1 LREITVRSAKR
12 IGQIIGLLIFA
23 QLACGLVVTFVLL
36 RPITT
41 PPGFLENA
49 AGSSLQISVAV
60 VLWFV
65 TGALSIA
72 IAITAW
78 PVFRQYS
85 STMALWFLSL
95 GVVSFSLLAV
105 ENATVMSMLSLSQA
119 YAAVAAPD
127 PELFK
132 ALGAVVRSAYIW
144 TRNTS
149 GLVGEAMILVLYCIL
164 YRFVLVPRAL
174 SAFGLVAVLL
184 KVIAIMMPFFGHR
197 VILLMVLPM
206 VLGYLALAL
215 WLIARGFDE
224 RPYPLRPDA
233 QGDAGLSG
241 A

>member
-1 LREITVRSAKR
+1 MTVRSAKR
-12 IGQIIGLLIFA
+12 IGQIIGLLIFS
-23 QLACGLVVTFVLL
+23 QLACGLLVTFVLL
-36 RPITT
+36 KPLTT
-41 PPGFLENA
+41 APGFLETA

-65 TGALSIA
+65 AGALSIA

-85 STMALWFLSL
+85 PRMALWFVSL

-119 YAAVAAPD
+119 HAAAGAPD

-132 ALGAVVRSAYIW
+132 ALAAVVRSAYIW
-144 TRNTS
+144 ARNTS

-164 YRFVLVPRAL
+164 YRFVLIPRAL

-184 KVIAIMMPFFGHR
+184 KITAIMMPFFGYR
-197 VILLMVLPM
+197 VVLLMVVPM
-206 VLGYLALAL
+206 VVGYLALAL
-215 WLIARGFDE
+215 WLIAKGFDE
-224 RPYPLRPDA
+224 RPHHLRPEA
-233 QGDAGLSG
+233 QGHAGLSG

>member
-1 LREITVRSAKR
+1 MRSAKR
-12 IGQIIGLLIFA
+12 IGQIIGLLIFV
-23 QLACGLVVTFVLL
+23 QLACGLLVTLVLL
-36 RPITT
+36 RPLTT

-49 AGSSLQISVAV
+49 AGSSLQLSVAV

-119 YAAVAAPD
+119 YAAAGAPD

-132 ALGAVVRSAYIW
+132 ALGAVVRSAYTW
-144 TRNTS
+144 AGNTS

-164 YRFVLVPRAL
+164 CRFVLIPRAL
-174 SAFGLVAVLL
+174 SAYGLVAVLL
-184 KVIAIMMPFFGHR
+184 KITAITMSFFGHR
-197 VILLMVLPM
+197 VVLLMVLPM

-215 WLIARGFDE
+215 WLIAKGFDV
-224 RPYPLRPDA
+224 RPHPLRPEA